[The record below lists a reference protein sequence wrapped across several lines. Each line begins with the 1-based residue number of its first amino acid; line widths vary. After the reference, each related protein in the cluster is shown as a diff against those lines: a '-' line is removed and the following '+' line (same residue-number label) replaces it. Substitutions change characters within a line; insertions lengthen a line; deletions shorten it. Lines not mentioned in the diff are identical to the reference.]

1 MHVDLSRY
9 ARMMWLGLLIG
20 KLQDGFYGIVL
31 VLGKEIDK
39 FLTSMFYELKR
50 ENIRQQFLGDY

>member
-1 MHVDLSRY
+1 
-9 ARMMWLGLLIG
+9 MMWLGLLIG